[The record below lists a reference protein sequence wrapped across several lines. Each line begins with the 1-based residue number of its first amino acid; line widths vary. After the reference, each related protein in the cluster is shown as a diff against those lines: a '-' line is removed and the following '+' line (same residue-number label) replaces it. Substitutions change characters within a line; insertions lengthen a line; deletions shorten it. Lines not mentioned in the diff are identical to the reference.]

1 MKCTGNTYGL
11 KCEQSCGKC
20 SGGVQCDY
28 VTGSCPNGCDAG
40 MYGYK
45 CDLGKVI
52 VKFNST
58 CFFFINVRFL
68 FYFLSNKL
76 GTKSMFMI
84 YYRVDGIADS
94 AFLLWLSI
102 YFLLL

>member
-58 CFFFINVRFL
+58 CFFLLMYASYFISFQINLAQKVCL
-68 FYFLSNKL
+68 
-76 GTKSMFMI
+76 
-84 YYRVDGIADS
+84 
-94 AFLLWLSI
+94 
-102 YFLLL
+102 